1 MDLLC
6 QKEDQFA
13 RITTVQPASTYSVP
27 LILAHKAALYL
38 KPAGFGLVYIIIINK
53 NWIIG

>member
-13 RITTVQPASTYSVP
+13 RITTVQPAGTYSVP

-38 KPAGFGLVYIIIINK
+38 KPAGFGLVYIIIIIK
-53 NWIIG
+53 N

>member
-13 RITTVQPASTYSVP
+13 RITTVQPAGTYSVP

-38 KPAGFGLVYIIIINK
+38 KPAGFGLV
-53 NWIIG
+53 